1 MQKSQK
7 VWMIVGIVLVLSLI
21 GTSAASVRTEGYQEK
36 LTYSP
41 VRFGALDAPQ
51 MVLGTSMA
59 ALISEDVEESCYTP
73 SNCFKAT
80 GRYFITYLR
89 KSEGHWVTWCQLYVP
104 DYIDNYQEAKK
115 WRWSPEYIADL
126 CSLPDEPQ
134 TWEGDYIRIQKEMVP
149 VECAPVCPVYE
160 KREIS

>member
-7 VWMIVGIVLVLSLI
+7 FWIVVGIFLLISLV
-21 GTSAASVRTEGYQEK
+21 GTSAAALRTLGYQEEMT
-36 LTYSP
+36 LSP
-41 VRFGALDAPQ
+41 VRFGELDTPQ
-51 MVLGTSMA
+51 MVMGSSFA
-59 ALISEDVEESCYTP
+59 AAGNGGDKYCYRP

-80 GRYFITYLR
+80 GRYYITYLR

-104 DYIDNYQEAKK
+104 ASIDNLQEAKK

-134 TWEGDYIRIQKEMVP
+134 TWEGEYIRLEKEMIP
-149 VECAPVCPVYE
+149 VECDLVCPVQVFF
-160 KREIS
+160 